1 MDNRDGESRADHMRI
16 RISTRIGRRNTYSA
30 HNVGFRCV
38 QNIRPTEKSFTF
50 ADGVSHRVVRLRA
63 PRYHQPKHEL

>member
-1 MDNRDGESRADHMRI
+1 MDNRDGDSRADHMRI

-38 QNIRPTEKSFTF
+38 QSIKPIEKSYTF
-50 ADGVSHRVVRLRA
+50 NDGVYHRVVRLRA
-63 PRYHQPKHEL
+63 PKFHQRRNEL